1 MSKLDYHYLQD
12 GEEQSSY
19 QTPSASSSSNYYPAN
34 ASGDSTSTL
43 IRQRRV
49 LSTAVEAYEIKLS
62 SVATR
67 LRELE
72 ESTKA
77 KDEY

>member
-1 MSKLDYHYLQD
+1 MVKSKVATRSLQPVLAP
-12 GEEQSSY
+12 
-19 QTPSASSSSNYYPAN
+19 TTIPNPAN